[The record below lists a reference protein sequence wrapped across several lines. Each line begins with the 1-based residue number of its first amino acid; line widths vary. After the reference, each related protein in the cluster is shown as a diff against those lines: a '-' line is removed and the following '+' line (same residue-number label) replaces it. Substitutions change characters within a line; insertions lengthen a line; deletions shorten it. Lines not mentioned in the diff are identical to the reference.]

1 MNRKHKI
8 VLALMILLGVAIFWH
23 ESKDINYHQVIR
35 GFDNLKWGWLIVAVG
50 LMLLSV
56 FLEAL
61 VVKQLLYRPDEPK
74 QPFIN
79 LLRIPPIE
87 AVFNAVTPFSSGG
100 QPAQLVALLQMGFEG
115 GRASSVLLMKFIIYQ
130 VVVLFNFI
138 LTMIVGFQQVV
149 GQFQGLALLIT
160 FGFVIHVFTIGM
172 LLMVMFYYRFTR
184 NMTIKLFKLLKRLF
198 KRPKIDQWQIKA
210 LEKIETFHEES
221 LQLKREKKKVL
232 RAAALTLLQLLAY
245 YLIPY
250 FVLLALNVPQVNMLT
265 VFSMHVMIVMI
276 TSIFP
281 IPGGAGG
288 AEYSFKT
295 LFSAFV
301 PNKTALILGMF
312 LWRFITFY
320 LGIILGI
327 IAVALKVRP
336 VKGARSRRFHEQK
349 D

>member
-8 VLALMILLGVAIFWH
+8 VLGLMILLGVIIFWH
-23 ESKDINYHQVIR
+23 ESKDIDYHQVIH
-35 GFDNLKWGWLIVAVG
+35 GLNNLKWGWLIVAVG
-50 LMLLSV
+50 LMLLSIV
-56 FLEAL
+56 LEAF
-61 VVKQLLYRPDEPK
+61 VVGALLHRQGEPR

-100 QPAQLVALLQMGFEG
+100 QPAQLVALLQMGYEG

-138 LTMIVGFQQVV
+138 LTMIVGFRQVV
-149 GQFQGLALLIT
+149 GQFNGLALLIT
-160 FGFVIHVFTIGM
+160 FGFVIHIFTIGM
-172 LLMVMFYYRFTR
+172 LLMVMFYYRFTK
-184 NMTIKLFKLLKRLF
+184 NMTIKLFALLKRLF

-210 LEKIETFHEES
+210 LQKIETFHEES

-232 RAAALTLLQLLAY
+232 KASLLTLAQLIAY

-250 FVLLALNVPQVNMLT
+250 FVLLALNVPRVNMLT

-301 PNKTALILGMF
+301 PNTTALILGMF

-320 LGIILGI
+320 LGIIFGI
-327 IAVALKVRP
+327 VAVAIKARP
-336 VKGARSRRFHEQK
+336 VRQGDSVAISEQK